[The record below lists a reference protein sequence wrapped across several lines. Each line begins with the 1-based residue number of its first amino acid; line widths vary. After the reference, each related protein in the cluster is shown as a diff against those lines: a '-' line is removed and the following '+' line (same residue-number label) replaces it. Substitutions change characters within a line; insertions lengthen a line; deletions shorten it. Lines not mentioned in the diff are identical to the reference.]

1 MTALF
6 TLLPESVGTI
16 DADSKATILDQLAQ
30 RFAGVYGLDPVLV
43 LERLP
48 KTRSGKILRK
58 TMRQIVD
65 GEDFVVPPTIEDI
78 SVLEDLTVALVG
90 NPEPMKPA

>member
-1 MTALF
+1 VDRNHDEICTELVK
-6 TLLPESVGTI
+6 LVRDKVGPVAAFR
-16 DADSKATILDQLAQ
+16 D
-30 RFAGVYGLDPVLV
+30 VLV

-90 NPEPMKPA
+90 HPEPMKPA